1 MNATEQVN
9 AQMKSILRKQEHQ
22 RRVQR
27 AAIEN
32 RGARLPVLP
41 LSTSIAIALNKI
53 KASDVNG
60 YYNQCGYRPGAG
72 VSRLWAISSFVCLCF
87 NPIVSF
93 IPILLLY
100 FQLCWSFDQFL
111 WLCVDYWCVWS
122 FGCAFGY
129 RTVGECWRVCF
140 WLGMCLNLL
149 KFKGEHIQGLG
160 AEPEAARMDHNI
172 WWMPNVPSG
181 QHGSSPI
188 ASYQIS

>member
-60 YYNQCGYRPGAG
+60 YYNQCGHRLGAG
-72 VSRLWAISSFVCLCF
+72 VSVCEQFLLLFVC
-87 NPIVSF
+87 VSV
-93 IPILLLY
+93 
-100 FQLCWSFDQFL
+100 QL
-111 WLCVDYWCVWS
+111 
-122 FGCAFGY
+122 
-129 RTVGECWRVCF
+129 
-140 WLGMCLNLL
+140 
-149 KFKGEHIQGLG
+149 
-160 AEPEAARMDHNI
+160 
-172 WWMPNVPSG
+172 
-181 QHGSSPI
+181 
-188 ASYQIS
+188 